1 VGLNR
6 SRLYRARLVA
16 LGIVLAGTLVAC
28 GDEEESGTTAVPDSV
43 STTSGAS
50 STSAPVESTTSIPM
64 GANVESLS
72 YLIQG
77 LLRTDQIGN
86 GWVDQGR
93 QIVPPGSNQLRG
105 FLCEEGDAVVAALE
119 GRADPQ
125 VSTTFRRDGDVGPTV
140 FESLMWGDRDQ
151 VIADFDAVAEG
162 VMACADQTYST
173 SELGDVTLLVKP
185 DLKYGSKSISYKFG
199 PSAPS
204 TSNPWLEQTTTA
216 VLLDEPNQPVAL
228 VVAVGTTTVHD
239 PAGAEVSTID
249 DAEYQRIVKA
259 AVDRIL
265 DGL

>member
-1 VGLNR
+1 MGLNR
-6 SRLYRARLVA
+6 SRVYRARLVA

-43 STTSGAS
+43 STTLEAS
-50 STSAPVESTTSIPM
+50 PTFPSVESTTSIPM

-86 GWVDQGR
+86 DWVDQGR
-93 QIVPPGSNQLRG
+93 QIVPPGSNQLTG
-105 FLCEEGDAVVAALE
+105 FLCEEGDAVVAGLE

-125 VSTTFRRDGDVGPTV
+125 VSTTFRRDGDVGLTV

-173 SELGDVTLLVKP
+173 SELGDVKLSVNP

-199 PSAPS
+199 PSEPS

-216 VLLDEPNQPVAL
+216 VLLEEPNQPVAL
-228 VVAVGTTTVHD
+228 VVAVGTSTLHD
-239 PAGAEVSTID
+239 PSGSEVSTID

>member
-1 VGLNR
+1 MGLDR
-6 SRLYRARLVA
+6 SRVHSARLVV
-16 LGIVLAGTLVAC
+16 LGIVLAGMLIAC
-28 GDEEESGTTAVPDSV
+28 GDEEESGTTAVSDSV
-43 STTSGAS
+43 STTLEAS
-50 STSAPVESTTSIPM
+50 STSSSVESTTSLPM

-93 QIVPPGSNQLRG
+93 QIVPPGSNQMTG
-105 FLCEEGDAVVAALE
+105 FLCEEGDAVVAGLE

-125 VSTTFRRDGDVGPTV
+125 VSTTFRRDGDVGLTV

-162 VMACADQTYST
+162 VRSCADQTYST
-173 SELGDVTLLVKP
+173 SELGEIKLSVDRGP
-185 DLKYGSKSISYKFG
+185 SYGSKSIAYRFA
-199 PSAPS
+199 PSVPS
-204 TSNPWLEQTTTA
+204 TSNPWLEQATTA
-216 VLLDEPNQPVAL
+216 VLLEEPNQPVAL
-228 VVAVGTTTVHD
+228 VIAVGATTVHD
-239 PAGAEVSTID
+239 PSGAEVSTIE

-265 DGL
+265 EGL

>member
-1 VGLNR
+1 MGLIR
-6 SRLYRARLVA
+6 SRVHRARLVVIG
-16 LGIVLAGTLVAC
+16 LGLIGALVAC
-28 GDEEESGTTAVPDSV
+28 GDEEESGTTAVPGSV
-43 STTSGAS
+43 SITSEAS
-50 STSAPVESTTSIPM
+50 STSSSLESTTSLPM

-93 QIVPPGSNQLRG
+93 QIVPPGSNQLTG
-105 FLCEEGDAVVAALE
+105 FLCEEGDAVVAGLE

-125 VSTTFRRDGDVGPTV
+125 VSTTFRRDGDVGLTV
-140 FESLMWGDRDQ
+140 FEGLMWGDREQ
-151 VIADFDAVAEG
+151 VIADSDAVAEG
-162 VMACADQTYST
+162 VRACADQTYST
-173 SELGDVTLLVKP
+173 SELGEVELLVDQGP
-185 DLKYGSKSISYKFG
+185 NYGSKSIAYRFG
-199 PSAPS
+199 PSEPS

-216 VLLDEPNQPVAL
+216 VLLEEPNQPVAL
-228 VVAVGTTTVHD
+228 VVAVGTSTLHD
-239 PAGAEVSTID
+239 PSGSEVSTID